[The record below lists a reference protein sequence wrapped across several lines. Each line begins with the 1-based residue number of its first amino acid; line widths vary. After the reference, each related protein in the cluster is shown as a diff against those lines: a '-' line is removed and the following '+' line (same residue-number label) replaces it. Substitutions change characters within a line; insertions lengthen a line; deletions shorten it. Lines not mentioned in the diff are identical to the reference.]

1 LEFINGLPEN
11 YQSPDI
17 AKRGICIDCGSPIV
31 FSYKSLY
38 AVFVG
43 ILDDP
48 ESCQPNRVHL
58 VIENKIPWNVIHDKL
73 IKYRTEEDSD
83 FITANYSETTVIK

>member
-1 LEFINGLPEN
+1 MEFINGLPEN

-17 AKRGICIDCGSPIV
+17 AKRGFCIDYGSPNV
-31 FSYKSLY
+31 FSYKSLD

-43 ILDDP
+43 TLNDP
-48 ESCQPNRVHL
+48 ESCQPNRVHI
-58 VIENKIPWNVIHDKL
+58 VIENKIPWTVIHDKL
-73 IKYRTEEDSD
+73 IKYRTEEDPD